1 MGLAKLM
8 KATII
13 LPRIETQD
21 AISRLADLE
30 WFHPLQNPSE
40 HVNPYYDDLLTKA
53 QRLYQDIDEVVKSL
67 GIPQETGVMATMF
80 KGAPKGKYDYSA
92 DDIQDFI
99 ADLEDRSKQILE
111 GPKKLLEERSKI
123 ERQLE
128 EYRNIEAVIGMAS
141 TLNLNLDAFRKL
153 RDFFAGLFVIDSKD
167 ESEIRKSLED
177 LAIYSTK
184 LNENK
189 TSLTVIGSSEDSE
202 RVLKVLRSFGVNPI
216 QIPTNM
222 PQNPNEA
229 YSLAKAKV
237 KELETRSEQLDKEL
251 KKIKQSMLTKLLSL
265 QEATRVAKDAL
276 EITRKPGGTKN
287 FAVIEGYIPHEMEPK
302 FKKLT
307 SNYVSIIEDVNH
319 MVDNNNNNSHH
330 GEGDKQEPIPT
341 LITNKK
347 YIQNFRVITET
358 QGLPRYGEIDPT
370 PIIAF
375 VWPTFYGLMFA
386 DLGHGLLL
394 FGLGMLFRY
403 RGNGRLRVWGTL
415 IAASGLAAAIG
426 GLATGEAFGFHFE
439 EIAVL
444 APLKEIPVLGNII
457 GLLSVSE
464 LTFEQVLKILEV
476 SVAIGVV
483 HLLMAFFLRLRI
495 DLKEVNKLMVYTHDI
510 PAIIMYLAVV
520 SLILAAIG
528 AQYDII
534 GMFLSWD
541 HNEPVPWLT
550 VLFGDWVTVNLVAK
564 AMPPVI
570 IACIAVM
577 IIGGMKEQK
586 QAIAHG
592 REPEGGGIVGLVV
605 ETVMVRTIEMLANTI
620 SYSRLGIM
628 LLVHTALLV
637 TVIDAY
643 ESGAGLA
650 ILIGGN
656 IGIMMIEGLIV
667 YIQTIRLHLYEWF
680 PKWYKSDGV
689 QFKRLVPQMLYTN
702 LVWNHDDVNKNNK
715 KKAMKTTTSPTP
727 PPTAT
732 TAATTT

>member
-21 AISRLADLE
+21 AISRLAALE
-30 WFHPLQNPSE
+30 WFHPIQNASE
-40 HVNPYYDDLLTKA
+40 HINPYYDDLLTKA
-53 QRLYQDIDEVVKSL
+53 QRLYQDIDEVVKML
-67 GIPQETGVMATMF
+67 GIPPETGVMATMF
-80 KGAPKGKYDYSA
+80 KGAPKGKHDYA
-92 DDIQDFI
+92 AEDIQGFI
-99 ADLEDRSKQILE
+99 ADLEDKSKQLLE
-111 GPKKLLEERSKI
+111 GPKKLLEERNKI

-128 EYRNIEAVIGMAS
+128 EYRNLEVVVGMAS
-141 TLNLNLDAFRKL
+141 TLNLSLDAFGKL
-153 RDFFAGLFVIDSKD
+153 HNFFAGLFVVDSKD
-167 ESEIRKSLED
+167 EPEIRKSLED

-189 TSLTVIGSSEDSE
+189 TSLTIIGSSEDSE
-202 RVLKVLRSFGVNPI
+202 RVLKVLRSFGVNPL
-216 QIPTNM
+216 QIPSNM
-222 PQNPNEA
+222 PQNPSEA

-237 KELETRSEQLDKEL
+237 KELESRSEQMDKEIDKV
-251 KKIKQSMLTKLLSL
+251 KKSLLTNLLSL
-265 QEATRVAKDAL
+265 QEAARVAKDVL

-287 FAVIEGYIPHEMEPK
+287 FAVIEGYIPSEMQNK

-307 SNYVSIIEDVNH
+307 SNYVSIIEDVNLTVNGH
-319 MVDNNNNNSHH
+319 
-330 GEGDKQEPIPT
+330 EGDPPRQEPLPT
-341 LITNKK
+341 LITNKT
-347 YIQNFRVITET
+347 YTRNFQVITET
-358 QGLPRYGEIDPT
+358 QGLPRYGEVDPT

-394 FGLGMLFRY
+394 FGLGALFRY

-415 IAASGLAAAIG
+415 IMASGLAAAVG
-426 GLATGEAFGFHFE
+426 GLGTGEAFGFHFE
-439 EIAVL
+439 EISIL
-444 APLKEIPVLGNII
+444 APLKEIPVLGKLM

-476 SVAIGVV
+476 SVAVGVV
-483 HLLMAFFLRLRI
+483 HLLLAFFLRLRAS
-495 DLKEVNKLMVYTHDI
+495 LKQGNKLTVYTHDI
-510 PAIIMYLAVV
+510 PAIIQYLAVV

-528 AQYDII
+528 SQYDII
-534 GMFLSWD
+534 GMFLSWN

-570 IACIAVM
+570 IACIAIA

-586 QAIAHG
+586 HAIAHG
-592 REPEGGGIVGLVV
+592 REPEGGGIVGLIV
-605 ETVMVRTIEMLANTI
+605 ETMMVRTIEMLANTI

-628 LLVHTALLV
+628 LLVHSALLV
-637 TVIDAY
+637 TVINSY
-643 ESGAGLA
+643 EHGGGLA

-689 QFKRLVPQMLYTN
+689 QFKKLVPQMLYTN
-702 LVWNHDDVNKNNK
+702 LVWKYDDDGK
-715 KKAMKTTTSPTP
+715 KKSVK
-727 PPTAT
+727 AT
-732 TAATTT
+732 TA

>member
-21 AISRLADLE
+21 AVSRLAALE
-30 WFHPLQNPSE
+30 WFHPIQNASE
-40 HVNPYYDDLLTKA
+40 HINPYYDDLLTKA
-53 QRLYQDIDEVVKSL
+53 QRLYQEIDEIVKML

-80 KGAPKGKYDYSA
+80 KGAPKGKHDYA
-92 DDIQDFI
+92 AEDIQGFI
-99 ADLEDRSKQILE
+99 ADLEDRSKQLLE
-111 GPKKLLEERSKI
+111 GPKKLLEERNKI

-128 EYRNIEAVIGMAS
+128 EYRNLEAVVGMAS
-141 TLNLNLDAFRKL
+141 TLNLNLDTFGKL
-153 RDFFAGLFVIDSKD
+153 HNFFAGLFVVDSKD
-167 ESEIRKSLED
+167 ESEIRKSLDD

-202 RVLKVLRSFGVNPI
+202 RVLKVLRSFGVNPL
-216 QIPTNM
+216 QIPASM
-222 PQNPNEA
+222 PQNPSKA

-237 KELETRSEQLDKEL
+237 KELEARTEQIDKEL
-251 KKIKQSMLTKLLSL
+251 EKIKQSILTKLLSL
-265 QEATRVAKDAL
+265 QEAARVAKDVL

-287 FAVIEGYIPHEMEPK
+287 FALIEGYIPQEMEKK

-307 SNYVSIIEDVNH
+307 SDYVSIIEDADLT
-319 MVDNNNNNSHH
+319 VDSHQ
-330 GEGDKQEPIPT
+330 GEGGKQEPLPT

-347 YIQNFRVITET
+347 YARNFEVITET
-358 QGLPRYGEIDPT
+358 QGLPRYGEVDPT

-426 GLATGEAFGFHFE
+426 GLGTGEMFGFHFD
-439 EIAVL
+439 EIAIL
-444 APLKEIPVLGNII
+444 EPVAHALPFI

-464 LTFEQVLKILEV
+464 LTFDQVIKILEV
-476 SVAIGVV
+476 SVAIGII
-483 HLLMAFFLRLRI
+483 HLLMAFFLRLRAS
-495 DLKEVNKLMVYTHDI
+495 LKQGNKLMVYTHDI
-510 PAIIMYLAVV
+510 PAIVQYLAVV
-520 SLILAAIG
+520 ALILAAIG
-528 AQYDII
+528 SQYDII

-570 IACIAVM
+570 IACIAVT

-586 QAIAHG
+586 HAIAHG
-592 REPEGGGIVGLVV
+592 REPEGGGLVGIVV

-637 TVIDAY
+637 TVINSY
-643 ESGAGLA
+643 EHGGGLA

-689 QFKRLVPQMLYTN
+689 QFKKLVPRMLYTN
-702 LVWNHDDVNKNNK
+702 LVWKYDDE
-715 KKAMKTTTSPTP
+715 KKAMKK
-727 PPTAT
+727 
-732 TAATTT
+732 AA

>member
-21 AISRLADLE
+21 AVSRLAALE
-30 WFHPLQNPSE
+30 WFHSIHNASE
-40 HVNPYYDDLLTKA
+40 HINPYYDDLLTKA
-53 QRLYQDIDEVVKSL
+53 QRLYQEIDEVVKML

-80 KGAPKGKYDYSA
+80 KGAPKGRHDYA
-92 DDIQDFI
+92 AEDIQGFI
-99 ADLEDRSKQILE
+99 ADLEDRSNQLLE
-111 GPKKLLEERSKI
+111 GPKKLLEERNKI

-128 EYRNIEAVIGMAS
+128 EYRNLEAVVGMAS
-141 TLNLNLDAFRKL
+141 TLNLNLDTFGKL
-153 RDFFAGLFVIDSKD
+153 RNFFAGLFVVDSKD
-167 ESEIRKSLED
+167 ESEIRKSLDD

-189 TSLTVIGSSEDSE
+189 TSLTIVGSSEDSE
-202 RVLKVLRSFGVNPI
+202 RVLKVLRSFGVNPL
-216 QIPTNM
+216 QIPANM
-222 PQNPNEA
+222 PQNPSEA
-229 YSLAKAKV
+229 SSLAKAKV
-237 KELETRSEQLDKEL
+237 KELETRTKQLDKEL
-251 KKIKQSMLTKLLSL
+251 EKIKQSILTKLLSL
-265 QEATRVAKDAL
+265 QEAARVAKDVL

-287 FAVIEGYIPHEMEPK
+287 FAVIEGYIPQEMERK

-307 SNYVSIIEDVNH
+307 SDYVSIIEDVNLT
-319 MVDNNNNNSHH
+319 VDSHQ
-330 GEGDKQEPIPT
+330 GERGKQEPLPT

-347 YIQNFRVITET
+347 YTRNFQVITET
-358 QGLPRYGEIDPT
+358 QGLPRYGEVDPT

-426 GLATGEAFGFHFE
+426 GLGTGEMFGFHFD
-439 EIAVL
+439 EIAIL
-444 APLKEIPVLGNII
+444 EPVAHALPFV

-464 LTFEQVLKILEV
+464 LTFDQVLKILEV
-476 SVAIGVV
+476 SVAIGVI
-483 HLLMAFFLRLRI
+483 HLLMAFFLRLRATW
-495 DLKEVNKLMVYTHDI
+495 KQGNKLMVYTHDI
-510 PAIIMYLAVV
+510 PAIIQYLAVV

-570 IACIAVM
+570 IACIAVA

-586 QAIAHG
+586 HAIAQG
-592 REPEGGGIVGLVV
+592 REPEGGGLVGIVV
-605 ETVMVRTIEMLANTI
+605 ETMMVRTIEMLANTI

-628 LLVHTALLV
+628 LLVHSALLV
-637 TVIDAY
+637 TVINSY
-643 ESGAGLA
+643 EQSGSLA

-689 QFKRLVPQMLYTN
+689 QFKKLVPQMLYTN
-702 LVWNHDDVNKNNK
+702 LVWKYDDE
-715 KKAMKTTTSPTP
+715 KKAAMKK
-727 PPTAT
+727 TA
-732 TAATTT
+732 

>member
-1 MGLAKLM
+1 MGLAKLK

-21 AISRLADLE
+21 AISRLAALE
-30 WFHPLQNPSE
+30 WFHPLQNTSE
-40 HVNPYYDDLLTKA
+40 YINPYYDDLLTKA
-53 QRLYQDIDEVVKSL
+53 QRLYQDIDEVVKVL
-67 GIPQETGVMATMF
+67 GIPPETGVMATMF
-80 KGAPKGKYDYSA
+80 KGAPKGKHDYA
-92 DDIQDFI
+92 AEDIQGFI
-99 ADLEDRSKQILE
+99 ADLEDQSTQLLE
-111 GPKKLLEERSKI
+111 GPKKVIEERNKI

-128 EYRNIEAVIGMAS
+128 EYRNLEAVVGMAS
-141 TLNLNLDAFRKL
+141 TLNLNLDAFGKL
-153 RDFFAGLFVIDSKD
+153 RNFFAALFVVDSKD

-202 RVLKVLRSFGVNPI
+202 RVLKVLRSFGVNPL
-216 QIPTNM
+216 QIPATM
-222 PQNPNEA
+222 PQNPSEA

-237 KELETRSEQLDKEL
+237 KELETRSEQIDKEL
-251 KKIKQSMLTKLLSL
+251 EKIKQSNLTKLLSL
-265 QEATRVAKDAL
+265 QEAARVAKDVL

-287 FAVIEGYIPHEMEPK
+287 FAVIEGYIPSEMENK

-307 SNYVSIIEDVNH
+307 SNYVSVIEDVNLTA
-319 MVDNNNNNSHH
+319 DSHQ
-330 GEGDKQEPIPT
+330 GEGGRQEPLPT

-347 YIQNFRVITET
+347 YTQNFQVITET
-358 QGLPRYGEIDPT
+358 QGLPRYGEVDPT

-394 FGLGMLFRY
+394 FGLGALFRY

-415 IAASGLAAAIG
+415 IMASGLGATIG
-426 GLATGEAFGFHFE
+426 GLGTGEAFGFHFE
-439 EIAVL
+439 EISIL
-444 APLKEIPVLGNII
+444 APLKEIPVLGNLI

-483 HLLMAFFLRLRI
+483 HLLLAFFLRLRAS
-495 DLKEVNKLMVYTHDI
+495 LKQGNKLMVYTHDI
-510 PAIIMYLAVV
+510 PAIIQYLAVV

-570 IACIAVM
+570 IACIAIA

-586 QAIAHG
+586 HAIAHG
-592 REPEGGGIVGLVV
+592 REPEGGGIVGLIV
-605 ETVMVRTIEMLANTI
+605 ETMMVRTIEMLANTI

-628 LLVHTALLV
+628 LLVHSALLV
-637 TVIDAY
+637 TVINSY
-643 ESGAGLA
+643 EHGGGLA

-689 QFKRLVPQMLYTN
+689 QFKKLVPQMLYTN
-702 LVWNHDDVNKNNK
+702 LVWKYDDDK
-715 KKAMKTTTSPTP
+715 KKEVK
-727 PPTAT
+727 TAT
-732 TAATTT
+732 TTA

>member
-21 AISRLADLE
+21 AVSRLAALE
-30 WFHPLQNPSE
+30 WFHSIHNASE
-40 HVNPYYDDLLTKA
+40 HINPYYDDLLTKA
-53 QRLYQDIDEVVKSL
+53 QRLYQEIDEVVKML

-80 KGAPKGKYDYSA
+80 KGAPKGRHDYA
-92 DDIQDFI
+92 AEDIQGFI
-99 ADLEDRSKQILE
+99 ADLEDRSKQLLE
-111 GPKKLLEERSKI
+111 GPKKLLEERNKI

-128 EYRNIEAVIGMAS
+128 EYRNLEAVVGMAS
-141 TLNLNLDAFRKL
+141 TLNLNLDMFGKL
-153 RDFFAGLFVIDSKD
+153 RNFFAGLFVVDSKD
-167 ESEIRKSLED
+167 ESEIRKSLD
-177 LAIYSTK
+177 NLAIYSTR

-189 TSLTVIGSSEDSE
+189 TSLTIVGSSEDSE
-202 RVLKVLRSFGVNPI
+202 RVLKVLRSFGVNPL
-216 QIPTNM
+216 QIPANM
-222 PQNPNEA
+222 PQNPSEA
-229 YSLAKAKV
+229 SSLAKAKV
-237 KELETRSEQLDKEL
+237 KELETRTEQLDKEL
-251 KKIKQSMLTKLLSL
+251 EKIKQSILTKLLSL
-265 QEATRVAKDAL
+265 QEAARVAKDVL

-287 FAVIEGYIPHEMEPK
+287 FAVIEGYIPQEMERK

-307 SNYVSIIEDVNH
+307 SDYVSIIEDVNLT
-319 MVDNNNNNSHH
+319 VDSHQ
-330 GEGDKQEPIPT
+330 GERGKQEPLPT

-347 YIQNFRVITET
+347 YTRNFQVITET
-358 QGLPRYGEIDPT
+358 QGLPRYGEVDPT

-426 GLATGEAFGFHFE
+426 GLGTGEMFGFHFD
-439 EIAVL
+439 EIAIL
-444 APLKEIPVLGNII
+444 EPVAHALPFV

-464 LTFEQVLKILEV
+464 LTFDQVLKILEV

-483 HLLMAFFLRLRI
+483 HLLMAFFLRLRATW
-495 DLKEVNKLMVYTHDI
+495 KQGNKLMVYTHDI
-510 PAIIMYLAVV
+510 PAIIQYLAVV

-570 IACIAVM
+570 IACIAVA

-586 QAIAHG
+586 HAIAQG
-592 REPEGGGIVGLVV
+592 REPEGGGLVGIVV
-605 ETVMVRTIEMLANTI
+605 ETMMVRTIEMLANTI

-628 LLVHTALLV
+628 LLVHSALLV
-637 TVIDAY
+637 TVINSY
-643 ESGAGLA
+643 EQSGSLA

-689 QFKRLVPQMLYTN
+689 QFKKLVPQMLYTN
-702 LVWNHDDVNKNNK
+702 LVWKYDDE
-715 KKAMKTTTSPTP
+715 KKAVKKT
-727 PPTAT
+727 A
-732 TAATTT
+732 